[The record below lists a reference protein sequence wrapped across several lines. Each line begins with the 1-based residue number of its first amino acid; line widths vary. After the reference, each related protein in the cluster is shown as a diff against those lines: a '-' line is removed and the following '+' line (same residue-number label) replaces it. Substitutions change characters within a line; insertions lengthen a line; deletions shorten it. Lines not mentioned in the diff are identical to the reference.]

1 MFVDPMAHA
10 PVQEEP
16 YSPSGMSQSEA
27 VSARS
32 KSSPE
37 MEDHAPSYSAFT
49 AAPVNVYTTSTTTTP
64 DGECEPEPKVDP
76 VESEE
81 EEAEDFGLEQLFQS
95 YSDGNEVEQKETQLR
110 AEILLRYNSFIYEV
124 AHRHRAMKKRK
135 QPSQTR

>member
-1 MFVDPMAHA
+1 
-10 PVQEEP
+10 
-16 YSPSGMSQSEA
+16 MSQSEA
-27 VSARS
+27 VSVRS

-37 MEDHAPSYSAFT
+37 MDDPHPYNT
-49 AAPVNVYTTSTTTTP
+49 YTAPVKVYTTTITAAAAIIP
-64 DGECEPEPKVDP
+64 EEREPEPKVP
-76 VESEE
+76 VAFESDDE

-124 AHRHRAMKKRK
+124 AHRHRAMKRRK